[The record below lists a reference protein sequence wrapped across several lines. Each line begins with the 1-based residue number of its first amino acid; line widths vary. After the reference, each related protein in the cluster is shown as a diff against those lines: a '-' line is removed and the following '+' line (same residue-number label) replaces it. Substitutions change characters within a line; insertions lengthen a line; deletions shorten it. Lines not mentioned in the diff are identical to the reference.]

1 MKHALTVERA
11 GDVINRVGEGTST
24 VAGISNKR
32 LAADEPHLEAICYR
46 TAHVMSP
53 LPLIRLSNR

>member
-11 GDVINRVGEGTST
+11 GDVINRVREGIST

-32 LAADEPHLEAICYR
+32 LAADEPHLEAICCR
-46 TAHVMSP
+46 TAHSMSP
-53 LPLIRLSNR
+53 VSSIRLSNR